1 MVDETSDSVQLALL
15 AHDLRTPLS
24 AMRTTA
30 ELIGKDA
37 LTDRQTGYLDIL
49 IRSIDALTD
58 MTSELVFAAHPS
70 ETPRSSERDAFALI
84 KDTVEVFRLA
94 AEHKGLAY
102 ETELDGE
109 SAVISGRCAGP
120 VRRALSTLID
130 NAIKYTDEGHV
141 SVVSHL
147 KNTEVAGAR
156 TAELMI
162 TVSDSGSGI
171 DTKERARLF
180 NPFVRGATGKAH
192 GDGAGLGLWGATQM
206 VKDMGGSLRLVSPK
220 AGGSRF
226 ELNIPVDQEK
236 TNIEPVARS
245 TTPFGAELEAHV
257 LVVDDNETNRR
268 LLSALLE
275 SFGITC
281 DQADGGP
288 AAIEWAQKKTFDAI
302 LLDLHMPGMS
312 GLEAAGNLREHALE
326 KDTPLIA
333 VTAALESVGDKRLRQ
348 AGFVEILTKPLSP
361 KILFEATEHAR
372 RFRKLRAEKFGS
384 S

>member
-1 MVDETSDSVQLALL
+1 MADETSDSVQLALL

-37 LTDRQTGYLDIL
+37 LTEKQAGYLDIL

-58 MTSELVFAAHPS
+58 MTSELVVAANPLD
-70 ETPRSSERDAFALI
+70 TPQSFSRDASTLVR
-84 KDTVEVFRLA
+84 DTVEVFRLA
-94 AEHKGLAY
+94 AEHKGLTY

-109 SAVISGRCAGP
+109 SAAITGRCAGP

-141 SVVSHL
+141 SIVSHL
-147 KNTEVAGAR
+147 KNTEVTGVRA
-156 TAELMI
+156 AELMI

-192 GDGAGLGLWGATQM
+192 GEGAGLGLWGAAQM
-206 VKDMGGSLRLVSPK
+206 VKDIGGSLRLVSPK

-226 ELNIPVDQEK
+226 ELKIPVEQKNTD
-236 TNIEPVARS
+236 IEPLARS
-245 TTPFGAELEAHV
+245 TAPFSAELEAHV

-312 GLEAAGNLREHALE
+312 GLEAAGKLREFALE

-361 KILFEATEHAR
+361 KSLFEATEHAR
-372 RFRKLRAEKFGS
+372 RFRKHREEKSGS

>member
-1 MVDETSDSVQLALL
+1 MADETDDSVQLALL

-30 ELIGKDA
+30 ELIGKDQ
-37 LTDRQTGYLDIL
+37 LTDKQAGYLDTL
-49 IRSIDALTD
+49 IHSIDALTD
-58 MTSELVFAAHPS
+58 MTSELVVAANPL
-70 ETPRSSERDAFALI
+70 ETSQSSSRDASTLV

-94 AEHKGLAY
+94 AEHKGLVY
-102 ETELDGE
+102 DTELDSE
-109 SAVISGRCAGP
+109 CIVIAVRSAGP
-120 VRRALSTLID
+120 LRRALSTLID
-130 NAIKYTDEGHV
+130 NAIKYTDVGHV
-141 SVVSHL
+141 CVASRL
-147 KNTEVAGAR
+147 KNTDTAGNRAC
-156 TAELMI
+156 ELMI

-192 GDGAGLGLWGATQM
+192 GEGAGLGLWGATQM
-206 VKDMGGSLRLVSPK
+206 IKDIGGSLRLVSPK

-226 ELNIPVDQEK
+226 ELMVPVTREETDA
-236 TNIEPVARS
+236 EPLAQ
-245 TTPFGAELEAHV
+245 TTVLPGAELEAHV

-288 AAIEWAQKKTFDAI
+288 AAIEWAQKKTFDAV
-302 LLDLHMPGMS
+302 LMDLHMPGMS
-312 GLEAAGNLREHALE
+312 GLEAAGKWRESALE

-333 VTAALESVGDKRLRQ
+333 VTAALESVGDKRLRH

-361 KILFEATEHAR
+361 KSLFEATEHAR
-372 RFRKLRAEKFGS
+372 RFRKFRAEALGS